1 MNHGLQCDGTLNG
14 LVALECEAFKDVM
27 ENENRMII
35 SGHIFEY
42 MEIGKRSFLV
52 LFLFFL
58 IFLICFIEPHPQHME
73 VPRLGAESEL
83 HLPAYS
89 TATGTRDPCH
99 LCDLHNSQLTATP
112 EP

>member
-58 IFLICFIEPHPQHME
+58 KRLKSFLIFHPKLE
-73 VPRLGAESEL
+73 
-83 HLPAYS
+83 
-89 TATGTRDPCH
+89 TICH
-99 LCDLHNSQLTATP
+99 LCLWDY
-112 EP
+112 

>member
-52 LFLFFL
+52 LFLFFFNFFNL
-58 IFLICFIEPHPQHME
+58 LY
-73 VPRLGAESEL
+73 R
-83 HLPAYS
+83 
-89 TATGTRDPCH
+89 
-99 LCDLHNSQLTATP
+99 ATP
-112 EP
+112 TAYGGSQARG

>member
-52 LFLFFL
+52 LFLFFFKKVKKL
-58 IFLICFIEPHPQHME
+58 
-73 VPRLGAESEL
+73 SN
-83 HLPAYS
+83 LPS
-89 TATGTRDPCH
+89 QTGDNLSFVLMGLLVH
-99 LCDLHNSQLTATP
+99 VK
-112 EP
+112 